1 MTGSLGV
8 VGRTI
13 QVDADRFQ
21 AKMRAAGPRTAD
33 DVSITKDGRR
43 LDSRQSVFTWLAE
56 LEAEALE
63 ASSPKLG

>member
-1 MTGSLGV
+1 
-8 VGRTI
+8 
-13 QVDADRFQ
+13 
-21 AKMRAAGPRTAD
+21 MRALGPRTAD
-33 DVSITKDGRR
+33 DVSVTKDGRR